1 MRQGM
6 LTHVYIYYRVRPE
19 QDVEIAR
26 ASVAAMQAAVARR
39 TGVQGRLMQRAD
51 DATTWMEVYE
61 DVGDRA
67 AFMVVLEAEAVAHR
81 LADLVAEG
89 AARHVEHFVEPR

>member
-26 ASVAAMQAAVARR
+26 ASVAAMQAAAARR
-39 TGVQGRLMQRAD
+39 TGVQGRLMQRGR
-51 DATTWMEVYE
+51 TTRRPGWRSM
-61 DVGDRA
+61 RTSA
-67 AFMVVLEAEAVAHR
+67 I
-81 LADLVAEG
+81 
-89 AARHVEHFVEPR
+89 ARPSWSCSKRKLSRTGLRT

>member
-6 LTHVYIYYRVRPE
+6 LTHVYLYYRIRPE

-26 ASVAAMQAAVARR
+26 ASVAAMQAAVAGR

-67 AFMVVLEAEAVAHR
+67 DFMIALEAETAAHR
-81 LADLVAEG
+81 LAALVDEG
-89 AARHVEHFVEPR
+89 GARHVECFIEQR